1 MSEKEV
7 GEVKSKLRRLRD
19 EAVIYFKDNYGY
31 DKYTLELQK
40 MDSVIKKDWEG
51 ANLTYV
57 SIANTCQPA

>member
-40 MDSVIKKDWEG
+40 MDSVIKKD
-51 ANLTYV
+51 
-57 SIANTCQPA
+57 

>member
-1 MSEKEV
+1 
-7 GEVKSKLRRLRD
+7 
-19 EAVIYFKDNYGY
+19 VIYFKDNYGY